1 MKELGMYLVFLAI
14 IIAALAAV
22 VYGIETGWFGG

>member
-14 IIAALAAV
+14 IIGALATI
-22 VYGIETGWFGG
+22 VYGIESGWFGG